1 MAVNFVKDKDPHIV
15 KIEKKSTPLEKK
27 APLVA
32 TAVSLFLA
40 IIKLFFGIV
49 SGSVALLASA
59 VDSIMD
65 MFVSVFNFLAIRLS
79 DRSPDDKFPFG
90 YGKVEALAAAFEGL
104 VVTVSGFYIIYEG
117 VVKIIRNEP
126 VEKVGSSIAVMI
138 ISIITVGFL
147 VWFLSYVHRKTG
159 NMVIKA
165 DLLHYKTDLF
175 SNSAVLLSLGI
186 IYFTDWFWIDAF
198 FGIAIGIY
206 IVKEAFELIRE
217 GVFVLLDASLPEE
230 EVSEIENIIKEDE
243 RVSDFHFLKTRQAGK
258 VKFVEVHIV
267 LNPDISLLDAHK
279 IGDDIEER
287 IKKIDKEYI
296 WHVLIHLDPYDDSQM
311 HDV

>member
-1 MAVNFVKDKDPHIV
+1 MAVDFVKDKDPHIIKV
-15 KIEKKSTPLEKK
+15 ERKSTPLEKK

-40 IIKLFFGIV
+40 IIKLVFGVV

-79 DRSPDDKFPFG
+79 DRSPDEQFPFG

-117 VVKIIRNEP
+117 VMKIVRHES
-126 VEKVGSSIAVMI
+126 VEKVGSSIAVMV
-138 ISIITVGFL
+138 ISIVTVGLL
-147 VWFLSYVHRKTG
+147 VWFLSYVYKKTG

-186 IYFTDWFWIDAF
+186 IYFTNWFWVDAV
-198 FGIAIGIY
+198 FGMAIGAY
-206 IVKEAFELIRE
+206 IVKEAFELIKE
-217 GVFVLLDASLPEE
+217 GVFVLLDASLPRDEVEKIEE
-230 EVSEIENIIKEDE
+230 IITTDE
-243 RVSDFHFLKTRQAGK
+243 KVSDFHFLKTRQAGK

-267 LNPDISLLDAHK
+267 LRPDISLLDAHK
-279 IGDDIEER
+279 IGDEIEEKIR
-287 IKKIDKEYI
+287 DIDKEHI
-296 WHVLIHLDPYDDSQM
+296 WHILIHLDPYDDSKD
-311 HDV
+311 HSV